1 MDVITAFLNPV
12 LQEEVYMELP
22 EGASASGGKLYCRLK
37 KCLYGLKQAPR
48 AWYEDIDAFLLGTLG
63 LTRSKEDPN
72 LYISQEANIILLL
85 WVDDILLFS
94 PDKNAVQSLKAKLLE
109 KYQMTDLRPI
119 QQFLGIQIEWNR

>member
-22 EGASASGGKLYCRLK
+22 KGVGASASGGKLYCRLK
-37 KCLYGLKQAPR
+37 KSLYGLKQAPH
-48 AWYEDIDAFLLGTLG
+48 AWYKDINAFLTGTLG

-85 WVDDILLFS
+85 
-94 PDKNAVQSLKAKLLE
+94 
-109 KYQMTDLRPI
+109 
-119 QQFLGIQIEWNR
+119 